1 MTTTNTKLSIADLE
15 NMRETLVDFGTPVR
29 RLVLYEDPFEA
40 VEVRVRLH
48 VPHKLIVVPQLQRP
62 LCNLH

>member
-1 MTTTNTKLSIADLE
+1 
-15 NMRETLVDFGTPVR
+15 MRETLVDFGTPVR

-48 VPHKLIVVPQLQRP
+48 VPHKLIVVPQFQRP

>member
-1 MTTTNTKLSIADLE
+1 
-15 NMRETLVDFGTPVR
+15 MRETLVDFGTPVR
-29 RLVLYEDPFEA
+29 RLVLYEDAFEA